1 MPTIQ
6 CHGPTSGNLLCKNAS
21 GIIKLFNKK
30 RSATVSDV
38 EKSPTET
45 LKENEVQPQE
55 IHEDELQHM
64 GKGDE
69 TEEQK

>member
-1 MPTIQ
+1 M
-6 CHGPTSGNLLCKNAS
+6 
-21 GIIKLFNKK
+21 
-30 RSATVSDV
+30 SDV